1 MTKGLIG
8 LFVVFLLLCMVEPAT
23 GMRLP
28 SPGSDSPMGQV
39 ILQVPYGIKNS
50 DVMNSTGLVVRD
62 SVITSMVIVE
72 SYSPAPFD
80 ANLTVEIPKPFLPVK
95 TGEEFEIREEA
106 DKYVLSARFRLVTE
120 FDDWYRLLHIR
131 IPATIKPD
139 KYLIRAKACLT
150 GPNRKTQNAVID
162 RQATIR
168 VVAPEELDRL
178 LMVPSI
184 NIPADMEG
192 KMDEKKGKNCLVLR
206 SGLGFLG
213 KLLGSGEDDDVL
225 PVSFVAVHMINR
237 ADEDAAVL
245 IGWEVLD
252 QTTGQEAR
260 GFRISKKFLELHGGG
275 DDRIYS
281 QILAPAGQAIDF
293 TLPIFADRERV
304 LAGRYVGRVYM
315 KLFGSETMLLSREF
329 ALTVRKMSWSSI
341 ATTLY
346 AIGVA
351 IAVGLFLMARHP
363 RLLRRF
369 KTRWLILIALFG
381 SVKFMVSLVPR
392 VFLNELFNGL
402 LGPFSGFATG
412 LIREGMTSVFV
423 MALVVLVPL
432 PGVVTLSM
440 LMSMVLICMMG
451 NFSPVYILFMAVS
464 MSTMEIALYLT
475 GFTREKG
482 DEFTRTKTALLLAA
496 LGVGAANAF
505 ATFVDYNLLM
515 LLHRLYYAKW
525 FVLAN
530 IIVVGFLY
538 SALFAPAGVMLGNRL
553 RRVATE

>member
-1 MTKGLIG
+1 MNRGITCP
-8 LFVVFLLLCMVEPAT
+8 FVVLLLLCMVEPAT

-39 ILQVPYGIKNS
+39 ILQVPYGITNS
-50 DVMNSTGLVVRD
+50 DVRNRTGLVVRD

-80 ANLTVEIPKPFLPVK
+80 AVLTVEIPKPFLPVK
-95 TGEEFEIREEA
+95 TGEDFEIREET
-106 DKYVLSARFRLVTE
+106 DKYVLSARFRLITE
-120 FDDWYRLLHIR
+120 FDDWYRLLQIR
-131 IPATIKPD
+131 IPATVRPD
-139 KYLIRAKACLT
+139 EYLIQAKARLS
-150 GPNRKTQNAVID
+150 GPDRRMQNTIID
-162 RQATIR
+162 RRARIR
-168 VVAPEELDRL
+168 VVAPGELDRL
-178 LMVPSI
+178 LLVPAI

-192 KMDEKKGKNCLVLR
+192 KTDEKKEKNCLVLR
-206 SGLGFLG
+206 SGMGFLG
-213 KLLGSGEDDDVL
+213 SLLGSGEDDDVL
-225 PVSFVAVHMINR
+225 PVSFVAVRMINR
-237 ADEDAAVL
+237 AEEDAALLV
-245 IGWEVLD
+245 GWEVLD
-252 QTTGQEAR
+252 ATTGQEAR
-260 GFRISKKFLELHGGG
+260 GFRISREFLELHGGG

-293 TLPIFADRERV
+293 TLPIFADREKV
-304 LAGRYVGRVYM
+304 LAGQYVGRVYV
-315 KLFGSETMLLSREF
+315 KLFGSETTLLTREF

-341 ATTLY
+341 ATALY

-351 IAVGLFLMARHP
+351 IAVGLFLMIRHP

-402 LGPFSGFATG
+402 LGPFSVFATG

-440 LMSMVLICMMG
+440 LMSMILTCMMG
-451 NFSPVYILFMAVS
+451 NFNPVFILFMAVS
-464 MSTMEIALYLT
+464 MSTMEITLYLT
-475 GFTREKG
+475 GFTRENKNG
-482 DEFTRTKTALLLAA
+482 FTRTKTALLLAA
-496 LGVGAANAF
+496 LGMGAANAF
-505 ATFVDYNLLM
+505 ATFVDYNLMM
-515 LLHRLYYAKW
+515 LLYRLYYAKW
-525 FVLAN
+525 FILAN
-530 IIVVGFLY
+530 IIVVGFFY
-538 SALFAPAGVMLGNRL
+538 AAIFAPAGVMLGNRL